1 MLKAVKK
8 RRAYEDIVEQ
18 IRRLINKDKLRQGDQ
33 LPTEKELSETFKVS
47 RLTVREAILSL
58 ETLNLVD
65 RRQGNGTYV
74 IATSEEAL
82 VKPFAAGLVEEK
94 DNLLDVFAARGII
107 EPEVAQLA
115 ANNATPEQI
124 VELER
129 ILEIQEK
136 NVEKGTGMDS
146 DFHRTLARMSKNR
159 VLERLLF
166 ALMKVME
173 TTREKYL
180 QPEERRR
187 KSLEGHRE
195 ILAALKSGSPDGAR
209 RAMRRHLQA
218 VENTVFKNMRGGERG
233 H

>member
-1 MLKAVKK
+1 LKAVKK